1 MLLNGKK
8 FKILENETK
17 SKMENQV
24 GKYIGTLLESR
35 NQAHVFHL
43 RTQSYAQHKALQKYY
58 DNIVDLIDAYSET
71 YQGMY
76 GLIEGYKMTTPL
88 YEDTTKIAAYFD
100 SLLVF
105 VRHMESKLP
114 VDGALK
120 NIHDEITTLI
130 SKTIYLLTLS

>member
-1 MLLNGKK
+1 MQLSGKK
-8 FKILENETK
+8 FKILENEK
-17 SKMENQV
+17 KNKMKHQV
-24 GKYIGTLLESR
+24 GKYIGTLMESR
-35 NQAHVFHL
+35 NQAHIFHL

-88 YEDTTKIAAYFD
+88 YEDTTKVVPYFD

-105 VRHMESKLP
+105 VRQSESRLP
-114 VDGALK
+114 SDGALK